1 MSINSLSN
9 KNAPNVVASASLQ
22 SNGATEVRKRKKWT
36 MEMNIFIIRKYFRIT
51 KLQDVVSTY
60 RLDLFKAFQSKY
72 PQFPVTIQNLADQRR
87 AIMKKNY
94 IPSAILEKIKND
106 VKLELSINYSDN
118 NEEYITKEGEI
129 IKNLNKGEFYKYL
142 GINQSNHIQHSI
154 IKENLEKQFYLRI
167 KSILKSKLNGNNLI
181 KAVNTYAVPL
191 LTYSF
196 GVIKWSKTNLQ
207 NINIQTRVRFTKF
220 CKHHP
225 KSAIERFNLPRENG
239 GRGFSNL
246 EILQHNQIASLKNYF
261 LNRARDNTFF
271 NALVSAD
278 KGYTPLNLSDN
289 VISDIVEPNIPDT
302 IANIKQKSLHGRY
315 FKELEQPEI
324 NIQASH
330 AWLKKSNI
338 HPETEGFIFAI
349 QDRVINTR
357 NYKKHIC
364 GLQSIIDKCR
374 ICGTEGETIEHII
387 SSCTVLAQSEY
398 KKRHDIFAKIIHMN
412 LAVKFNLL
420 KDTQPHYI
428 YKPESCLE
436 NDNYKLYFDRTV
448 LTDIHIQHN
457 RPDIIILNKQ
467 QKQAYLLDIAVPNS
481 HNITQTYNTKIN
493 KYLELSVAMRNLW
506 CLEKISIL
514 PFIISATGIVP
525 QSLFKNLKILD
536 LENTLVVEI
545 QKGILLY
552 SCHIVRK
559 FLNIDTEHKTQKSQN
574 VEARRR

>member
-1 MSINSLSN
+1 
-9 KNAPNVVASASLQ
+9 
-22 SNGATEVRKRKKWT
+22 
-36 MEMNIFIIRKYFRIT
+36 
-51 KLQDVVSTY
+51 
-60 RLDLFKAFQSKY
+60 
-72 PQFPVTIQNLADQRR
+72 
-87 AIMKKNY
+87 
-94 IPSAILEKIKND
+94 
-106 VKLELSINYSDN
+106 
-118 NEEYITKEGEI
+118 
-129 IKNLNKGEFYKYL
+129 
-142 GINQSNHIQHSI
+142 
-154 IKENLEKQFYLRI
+154 
-167 KSILKSKLNGNNLI
+167 
-181 KAVNTYAVPL
+181 

-207 NINIQTRVRFTKF
+207 NTNIQTRVLFTKF

-246 EILQHNQIASLKNYF
+246 EILYL
-261 LNRARDNTFF
+261 
-271 NALVSAD
+271 
-278 KGYTPLNLSDN
+278 
-289 VISDIVEPNIPDT
+289 
-302 IANIKQKSLHGRY
+302 
-315 FKELEQPEI
+315 
-324 NIQASH
+324 
-330 AWLKKSNI
+330 
-338 HPETEGFIFAI
+338 AI

-387 SSCTVLAQSEY
+387 SSGTVLAQSEY

-481 HNITQTYNTKIN
+481 HNITQTYNTKN
-493 KYLELSVAMRNLW
+493 
-506 CLEKISIL
+506 
-514 PFIISATGIVP
+514 
-525 QSLFKNLKILD
+525 
-536 LENTLVVEI
+536 
-545 QKGILLY
+545 
-552 SCHIVRK
+552 
-559 FLNIDTEHKTQKSQN
+559 
-574 VEARRR
+574 

>member
-1 MSINSLSN
+1 LQLCWTGLDWNDATICHLALA
-9 KNAPNVVASASLQ
+9 KLRGSAE
-22 SNGATEVRKRKKWT
+22 TW
-36 MEMNIFIIRKYFRIT
+36 
-51 KLQDVVSTY
+51 Y
-60 RLDLFKAFQSKY
+60 R
-72 PQFPVTIQNLADQRR
+72 
-87 AIMKKNY
+87 
-94 IPSAILEKIKND
+94 
-106 VKLELSINYSDN
+106 EL
-118 NEEYITKEGEI
+118 
-129 IKNLNKGEFYKYL
+129 
-142 GINQSNHIQHSI
+142 
-154 IKENLEKQFYLRI
+154 
-167 KSILKSKLNGNNLI
+167 
-181 KAVNTYAVPL
+181 
-191 LTYSF
+191 
-196 GVIKWSKTNLQ
+196 
-207 NINIQTRVRFTKF
+207 
-220 CKHHP
+220 
-225 KSAIERFNLPRENG
+225 
-239 GRGFSNL
+239 
-246 EILQHNQIASLKNYF
+246 
-261 LNRARDNTFF
+261 
-271 NALVSAD
+271 
-278 KGYTPLNLSDN
+278 
-289 VISDIVEPNIPDT
+289 
-302 IANIKQKSLHGRY
+302 
-315 FKELEQPEI
+315 I

-525 QSLFKNLKILD
+525 QSLNLKILD